1 VSAAPKKRKMVEV
14 EAEALDA
21 LAKALIANT
30 EAVEQLRVELDH
42 FKKDHT
48 EEATKARDA
57 AFAKVVSDLDRLKAQ
72 VLDER
77 PPEEQVKDGSLYIN
91 VRRAKGLS
99 KAAGQAFAAR
109 ARLGRAAKRMGMTI
123 DQWVEWCEVHDWT
136 EPDRAPSAEER
147 AKAEGQGELF
157 GMHGTAEAVSAAMK
171 RSDKR
176 QAIRKKKT
184 AKKKATKK
192 GAGRTKR

>member
-1 VSAAPKKRKMVEV
+1 MA
-14 EAEALDA
+14 
-21 LAKALIANT
+21 
-30 EAVEQLRVELDH
+30 
-42 FKKDHT
+42 
-48 EEATKARDA
+48 
-57 AFAKVVSDLDRLKAQ
+57 DLERLKSQ

-77 PPEEQVKDGSLYIN
+77 PPEEQAKDSSLYIN

-136 EPDRAPSAEER
+136 EPDRAPAAEER

-157 GMHGTAEAVSAAMK
+157 GMTGTAEAMGAAMK
-171 RSDKR
+171 RMDKR
-176 QAIRKKKT
+176 RAIQKRKA

-192 GAGRTKR
+192 KVSKR

>member
-1 VSAAPKKRKMVEV
+1 MSAAPKKRRMVEV
-14 EAEALDA
+14 EAEALDR
-21 LAKALIANT
+21 LAKAIIRNT

-57 AFAKVVSDLDRLKAQ
+57 AVGQVVADLERLKAQ

-123 DQWVEWCEVHDWT
+123 DQWVAWCDRHSWN
-136 EPDRAPSAEER
+136 EPDRAPSGEEK
-147 AKAEGQGELF
+147 AMAEGQGELF
-157 GMHGTAEAVSAAMK
+157 LHGPPDEVNAKLEQFEKRKAAP
-171 RSDKR
+171 
-176 QAIRKKKT
+176 KKKA
-184 AKKKATKK
+184 AKKKASKK
-192 GAGRTKR
+192 KAARRTKQ